1 MFLSIGKPRIY
12 KQRKDLQVLKESS
25 FTEILDIII
34 AWSDGACQRSRQIFS
49 PD

>member
-1 MFLSIGKPRIY
+1 MFLPFGKRRID
-12 KQRKDLQVLKESS
+12 KQQKDLQVLKESS

-34 AWSDGACQRSRQIFS
+34 AWSDGAYQRSRQFYS